1 MAIVV
6 GGFLMRDGKLLLGL
20 RAPDRR
26 FAPNCWDS
34 IGGHVEIGETLD
46 QALVRELREEIGVE
60 ITAYAPLTKLT
71 FDDPGGPTDFT
82 IYRITAW
89 RGEPSLANP
98 EHTALGWFTPEE
110 ASALSRLASD
120 RHREVFDLLRD

>member
-1 MAIVV
+1 MATVV

-20 RAPDRR
+20 RAPDRL

-34 IGGHVEIGETLD
+34 IGGHVEDGETLD

-60 ITAYAPLTKLT
+60 ITDFERVMQTVI
-71 FDDPGGPTDFT
+71 DDPEGPIAFT
-82 IYRITAW
+82 IYRVTAW

-98 EHTALGWFTPEE
+98 EHTALGWFTLQE
-110 ASALSRLASD
+110 ASALPNLASD
-120 RHREVFDLLRD
+120 RYREVFHLLQA